1 MGRHHAGRMGELY
14 IALYEHDYIGIA
26 DFDLVQN
33 WLAALVQTGYQFPP
47 LATLSSPRVKA
58 NCSGWP
64 RKKRAKRRRGEAARF
79 RGQVYSNPR
88 GGYGHMNTPRSRLPL
103 APARSS
109 RVPIAVVSAD
119 RRALSG
125 LAGGG
130 SKTRRAGSALLTVAW
145 IDNSQCAWGIEL
157 SSPLNWNLR
166 VCAVSRKAPAVEN
179 FAWLPVG
186 FVRAKSACSSVSLI

>member
-1 MGRHHAGRMGELY
+1 
-14 IALYEHDYIGIA
+14 
-26 DFDLVQN
+26 
-33 WLAALVQTGYQFPP
+33 
-47 LATLSSPRVKA
+47 
-58 NCSGWP
+58 
-64 RKKRAKRRRGEAARF
+64 
-79 RGQVYSNPR
+79 
-88 GGYGHMNTPRSRLPL
+88 MNTPRSRLPL

-145 IDNSQCAWGIEL
+145 IDNSQCAWGIEP

-179 FAWLPVG
+179 FA
-186 FVRAKSACSSVSLI
+186 